1 MLYYFDVRMFRER
14 LNVCGIIFLMF
25 FMYNL
30 NILMRLYCNIFI
42 VFENLIIYIKEYFVW
57 MCFDFV
63 VIKIF

>member
-42 VFENLIIYIKEYFVW
+42 VFENLIVYIKEYFVW